1 MHYLERLKLLREDRN
16 LKQETLGSILG
27 VTQGTYSRWE
37 NGDRDITIPTMLTL
51 AEFYDVSMDY
61 ITGASDTRK
70 PFPKG

>member
-16 LKQETLGSILG
+16 LKQETLASILG

-61 ITGASDTRK
+61 ITGASD
-70 PFPKG
+70 P